1 MAQTKRGEKWVLFL
15 ETSSLSASRR
25 YGDAVETLSFSPSLF
40 RSFSEVLGASFLRG
54 ERELRINISAD
65 TPESADVFY
74 VFSSPRLST
83 WDPARPLLKVA
94 FLSSLVPPS
103 SETRLSFLPMPL
115 LPPIYWQS
123 FWHADYLYCR
133 LCHMVYKF

>member
-54 ERELRINISAD
+54 RGKGASD
-65 TPESADVFY
+65 
-74 VFSSPRLST
+74 
-83 WDPARPLLKVA
+83 K
-94 FLSSLVPPS
+94 
-103 SETRLSFLPMPL
+103 
-115 LPPIYWQS
+115 
-123 FWHADYLYCR
+123 YLG
-133 LCHMVYKF
+133 